1 MSQLLRLVARLE
13 KDIGLQGNEKSERAL
28 TDEGII
34 EGCEDAGD
42 AKNKFACCM
51 GLLESKKDVQPC
63 CLPSRTWGPREMFSV
78 AARSTFFLGGMLE
91 EFRVDSLRG

>member
-1 MSQLLRLVARLE
+1 MSQLLRHVVRLE
-13 KDIGLQGNEKSERAL
+13 EDIDLQGSEKSERAL

-51 GLLESKKDVQPC
+51 GLLESKKDVQLG
-63 CLPSRTWGPREMFSV
+63 CLPSRTWGPRDIFSV
-78 AARSTFFLGGMLE
+78 AARSTFFLGGMLG
-91 EFRVDSLRG
+91 RIWSW